1 MNRQYRA
8 KGFTLVEV
16 LIVVAMVAILAS
28 IAYPSYSTSVRKTH
42 RSEAIAVL
50 LEAAG
55 RQEKAY
61 GQNFTYAVGMSNL
74 GYIAD
79 LYTTP
84 GGRYVVSV
92 RAADAT
98 SFTLQAV
105 PQDDQLN
112 DTCGTL
118 TYTNAAVK
126 GVETKGDVDTCW

>member
-1 MNRQYRA
+1 MNRQHRA
-8 KGFTLVEV
+8 HGFTMVEV
-16 LIVVAMVAILAS
+16 LIVVAMVAILAA

-42 RSEAIAVL
+42 RSEAIAIL

-55 RQEKAY
+55 RQERVY
-61 GQNFTYAVGMSNL
+61 GQTFSYAVGMTALN
-74 GYIAD
+74 YTDD

-98 SFTLQAV
+98 SFTLQAA
-105 PQDDQLN
+105 PQGDQVN

-126 GVETKGDVDTCW
+126 GVEVKGTVDECW